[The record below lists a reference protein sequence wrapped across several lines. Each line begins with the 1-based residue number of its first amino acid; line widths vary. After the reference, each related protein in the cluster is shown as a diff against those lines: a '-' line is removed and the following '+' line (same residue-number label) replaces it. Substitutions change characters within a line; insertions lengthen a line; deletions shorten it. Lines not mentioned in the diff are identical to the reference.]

1 MSQLSEPITLRFSH
15 TYTNADAATF
25 TLDINAEVPGSGI
38 TAIFGRS
45 GSGKTTLL
53 RCMAGLIAPKEG
65 YFRIHGEIWQDD
77 QTFRP
82 THKRPLGCVFQEA
95 SLLPHL
101 TARQNLV
108 YGMKRAGTMDATQD
122 QRHIRELM
130 DIESILEHYPHQLS
144 GGQRQRVAIARALLT
159 RPRLLLMDEPLVS
172 LDTSRKQEIM
182 PYLER
187 LRQEVALP
195 IFYVSHTVDD
205 VARLADH
212 LVILD
217 QGRVVANGPLNDVLS
232 RIDIPTRLGND
243 AGVVIEAIL
252 ADRDSQW
259 NLARLEFD
267 GGSLW
272 VRDGGEALSDSLRVR
287 VLARDVSLAL
297 TNHEDT
303 SVLNR
308 LPAVVARI
316 TEDDDQ
322 AMALVQLQVGATVLM
337 ARITRRSAYH
347 LQLAEGQSVWAQ
359 IKSVAIVR

>member
-1 MSQLSEPITLRFSH
+1 
-15 TYTNADAATF
+15 
-25 TLDINAEVPGSGI
+25 
-38 TAIFGRS
+38 
-45 GSGKTTLL
+45 
-53 RCMAGLIAPKEG
+53 
-65 YFRIHGEIWQDD
+65 
-77 QTFRP
+77 
-82 THKRPLGCVFQEA
+82 
-95 SLLPHL
+95 
-101 TARQNLV
+101 
-108 YGMKRAGTMDATQD
+108 
-122 QRHIRELM
+122 M
-130 DIESILEHYPHQLS
+130 DIESILDHYPHQLS